1 MVTATGAQTIEPGAA
16 RRSREGDEAM
26 KIYTGVGDRGNTSLF
41 SGERV
46 PKSDARIEA
55 YGDVDELGSVIGA
68 LIAGLDRDTADLAEE
83 LKQVQSALLRV
94 GAFLATTPGSPAM
107 AHLTRIG
114 KQDIGALEAS
124 IDRQQ
129 EALPTLSAFVLPGGT
144 PAAAWAHLSRVVC
157 RRAERKVV
165 ALGRATE
172 MLSGQESSAGGRS
185 GEPEVNTG
193 SDPGSAAD
201 GSSEPRAPLDA
212 GSIDQAVPHD
222 ADSNDQAALIDVL
235 VYLNR
240 LSDYLFVLART
251 CNRRAGVG
259 DQVWEKA

>member
-1 MVTATGAQTIEPGAA
+1 
-16 RRSREGDEAM
+16 M

-68 LIAGLDRDTADLAEE
+68 LIAGLGDDEAEFTDLAEE
-83 LKQVQSALLRV
+83 LKQVQSALLHV

-107 AHLTRIG
+107 THLTRIG
-114 KQDIGALEAS
+114 PKDISALEAS

-129 EALPTLSAFVLPGGT
+129 DALPALSAFVLPGGT
-144 PAAAWAHLSRVVC
+144 KAAAWAHLARVVC

-172 MLSGQESSAGGRS
+172 MLAGQAMPDGVSPDAQ
-185 GEPEVNTG
+185 
-193 SDPGSAAD
+193 DPGSAAD
-201 GSSEPRAPLDA
+201 TGTAPRAL
-212 GSIDQAVPHD
+212 
-222 ADSNDQAALIDVL
+222 LDVL

-240 LSDYLFVLART
+240 LSDYLFVVART
-251 CNRRAGVG
+251 CNARAGTG